1 MIKKENVK
9 KIVKLAFFHFW
20 LPNIK
25 IAKMTNRRYIHF
37 TALLS
42 FCLDVASLTNLRP
55 CVKMK
60 LSLNIHWPVHQDDG
74 KGNCV
79 QQTKKQKGKVF
90 SDICLQSLS
99 VLHNVV
105 LCTVSSTRCSIQA
118 D

>member
-1 MIKKENVK
+1 MIKKEN
-9 KIVKLAFFHFW
+9 VKLAFFHFW